1 MGQLLGRTTR
11 ILLLTIDFGFIFYWL
26 FIALNLI
33 PHEWVFRNYDDPN
46 VWAWNW
52 SFLPLDIAASV
63 TGFIGIKGKGNRELL
78 IISSTL
84 TSIAGGMAIA
94 FWSIQGFF
102 NLGWWA
108 PNIFLFA
115 FGLTI
120 LGKLLKNP
128 VSSDL

>member
-1 MGQLLGRTTR
+1 MGQLLGRTTK

-33 PHEWVFRNYDDPN
+33 PHDWVFQNYADSN
-46 VWAWNW
+46 VRAWNW

-63 TGFIGIKGKGNRELL
+63 TGFIGIKGKGNRGLL

-84 TSIAGGMAIA
+84 TSVAGGMAIA

-102 NLGWWA
+102 NLGWWT

-115 FGLTI
+115 SGLTI
-120 LGKLLKNP
+120 LSKLLKNP
-128 VSSDL
+128 IDSRL

>member
-1 MGQLLGRTTR
+1 VR
-11 ILLLTIDFGFIFYWL
+11 
-26 FIALNLI
+26 
-33 PHEWVFRNYDDPN
+33 
-46 VWAWNW
+46 AWNW
-52 SFLPLDIAASV
+52 SFLPLDIAASI
-63 TGFIGIKGKGNRELL
+63 TGFIGLVRKGNGGLL

-84 TSIAGGMAIA
+84 TSVAGGMAIA

-128 VSSDL
+128 ITSGL